1 MIRVARYVSTKRG
14 IAESLVAAAR
24 TDDQMFAETYNQVL
38 TTLETLLS
46 SAASAHLIRDD
57 MSAEELITAMGGLW
71 NIEPDQRW
79 DHRSSRLIDLL
90 MDALRSGPIA

>member
-46 SAASAHLIRDD
+46 SAHLIRDD